1 MSTKSALKSIRTK
14 LQNDEPEGALHE
26 ATKLLRSIGEKDP
39 EAPTVLAFRA
49 LALTH
54 VERLD
59 EAEKSYHAALR
70 LAPGHPLALPGLKKL
85 YVTNERWD
93 DLGRLLELQVQAA
106 YDAGDAEKASDA
118 MQELIE
124 HHLAHG
130 TKDKLYGA
138 LRLLVPSSPLVPLI
152 QAAPMPQGSY
162 VPLQAPKYPG
172 SKDVAT
178 PEIPRPLPHV
188 HYLAGSLALVLYLLL
203 RVQAEIHTATE
214 AQVKA
219 GRQRL
224 GARTERDVRRRVDAE
239 VLGGPLGGLMIDL
252 LCDVSSHPSV
262 DEDMRRLVEVQE
274 FKYWRRLVSV
284 ISDSKDK
291 KTAPKAPPKAPAKG
305 GMMISAS
312 LPPKPSATL
321 AEDPNTPAL
330 FRMPETAKMTKG
342 EAVKRTQ
349 ALAEGFVLLEIGVAG
364 AGEAWAWVIEGRD
377 EPSIEYDH
385 DLLLKCAKV
394 FPNSAFTDFV
404 DDYARLLKLPLPEPD
419 EEQPT
424 PADHFGSDNE
434 NKVKYRKPTKGQK
447 DHENARARR
456 KARREAKRDGELAE
470 NLSQEEREQLI
481 AAMTKTLDRLKTSI
495 FAHRVM
501 ARVAIQEEDWANAI
515 TYAERARKL
524 VREAEAERG
533 ITLPKAMASLDEAL
547 GVALVPYYP
556 PKHHQRALQLL
567 NGVLKLQ
574 PANYAARFGIG
585 QVLEVAGDWAGAQAQ
600 FQRLLDQGGDDKEM
614 TAAKEEL
621 GWCLVNEG
629 KLTEGRDVLE
639 EVVEVRDTR
648 KEQEGKDDE
657 AFVRARA
664 WWRLGRTEWMIGD
677 DESRTQA
684 EEWFMAS
691 LRADECFAASYTALG
706 ICYAEAHS
714 PPDTERAL
722 KCFQKAFEL
731 DATEA
736 DAARRLAFGYADE
749 DEWAQVRAIAMR
761 VMEGEGGVE
770 GIAGGE
776 VMNATE
782 RFALT
787 NGWAWKALGSTEM
800 YYKNYPKAI
809 QAFQVA
815 LRADPDDASMWRMLG
830 DAYVKSGRHMAGLK
844 ALQKALQIDP
854 TMWMAQYHMGETYM
868 QLGDYAGAIAAFKE
882 VDSATESAE
891 VGVTAALAESTLALG
906 CVSAA
911 GGFRERSR
919 NAFHAAIGYA
929 LRVLT
934 TGRSH
939 RAWAWKLIGDAA
951 LQLAEREVDSK
962 DVESTAAVLHPVL
975 EHLVTD
981 DDDRRSSVAG
991 LGHASNL
998 LQAAPG
1004 RHYAVMA
1011 AAFAFAYR
1019 AHLLKNE
1026 HSANSALYDLGCAL
1040 HTLATRDEE
1049 LRTPATKAAISAV
1062 RLALERD
1069 ASDERLWNAL
1079 GVICSAAG
1087 QQLAQ
1092 HAFVVSLELYAKD
1105 SEVWTNLGFLYTR
1118 ADDRELANQCFL
1130 KAQTLDP
1137 DCARA
1142 WFGQAILAQRDG
1154 QYHAAAGLF
1163 AHSATLSAG
1172 SLLEADLALALSA
1185 FGPFLTPHARD
1196 TTPLHQAAFALA
1208 RYVAAHPGDA
1218 GAKHLQ
1224 ALMSERLGLTDL
1236 AVAVLEDATKLLE
1249 DEFERSESVE
1259 IEANYATAL
1268 LNLAR
1273 VRLAA
1278 GEYDEALSAFTDVAE
1293 LVAASSEERV
1303 TRQLVQARLG
1313 GALAHFWLGDL
1324 DASLEGFQ
1332 AALDAA
1338 KNDDAL
1344 TDEIAVLFA
1353 RTLWSVGGED
1363 AAEAAKTQL
1372 MESLEHER
1380 PSLKVIAA
1388 LGAAALASSDAD
1400 LLDAALTELASPT
1413 PEQRAQDPQR
1423 TADAVLAA
1431 AALANGD
1438 EDGAIASLEA
1448 SAAAAPWDPVPR
1460 NRLGVAYVA
1469 AGKPEP
1475 AIALLQRTSDG
1486 PVGEAARANSMRG
1499 IALTLEGENGMQD
1512 LQRAVLL
1519 CPWDEQAWQALAWA
1533 RRAEAEL
1540 AE

>member
-1 MSTKSALKSIRTK
+1 MSTKSALKSVRLK

-26 ATKLLRSIGEKDP
+26 ATQLLRSIGEKDP

-70 LAPGHPLALPGLKKL
+70 LAPGHHLALPGLKKL
-85 YVTNERWD
+85 YIKNQRWD

-106 YDAGDAEKASDA
+106 YDTGDAEKASDA
-118 MQELIE
+118 MQEVME
-124 HHLAHG
+124 HRLAHG
-130 TKDKLYGA
+130 PNDKLYGA
-138 LRLLVPSSPLVPLI
+138 LRLLLPSSPLVPLI
-152 QAAPMPQGSY
+152 QSAPVPQGSY
-162 VPLQAPKYPG
+162 LPLQVPKYPAA
-172 SKDVAT
+172 KDAAP

-188 HYLAGSLALVLYLLL
+188 HHLAGSLALVTYLLL
-203 RVQAEIHTATE
+203 RVQAEIYTTTE
-214 AQVKA
+214 VQVKA

-224 GARTERDVRRRVDAE
+224 GAGTERDVRRRVDAE
-239 VLGGPLGGLMIDL
+239 VLGGPQGAQMIDL
-252 LCDVSSHPSV
+252 LRDVSSHPSV

-274 FKYWRRLVSV
+274 FRYWRRLVSV
-284 ISDSKDK
+284 ITDGNNK
-291 KTAPKAPPKAPAKG
+291 KAAPKASARG
-305 GMMISAS
+305 GTMISAS
-312 LPPKPSATL
+312 LPPKPTPTL

-330 FRMPETAKMTKG
+330 FRTPETPKITKA
-342 EAVKRTQ
+342 EAGKRTEG
-349 ALAEGFVLLEIGVAG
+349 LAKGFVLLEVGFPG
-364 AGEAWAWVIEGRD
+364 AEEAWAWVIEGRD
-377 EPSIEYDH
+377 EPTIEYDH
-385 DLLLKCAKV
+385 NLLLKFAKV
-394 FPNSAFTDFV
+394 FRDSAFTDFI

-424 PADHFGSDNE
+424 PAEDSGSD
-434 NKVKYRKPTKGQK
+434 KKKKYRRPTKGQK
-447 DHENARARR
+447 DRENARARR
-456 KARREAKRDGELAE
+456 KARREAVRDGELVE
-470 NLSQEEREQLI
+470 NLTEEEREELI
-481 AAMTKTLDRLKTSI
+481 ATMTKTLDSLKTSI

-501 ARVAIQEEDWANAI
+501 THVAIQEEDWANAI
-515 TYAERARKL
+515 TYAEKARKL
-524 VREAEAERG
+524 VREVETERG
-533 ITLPKAMASLDEAL
+533 ITLPKAMASLDEEL
-547 GVALVPYYP
+547 GLALVPYYP
-556 PKHHQRALQLL
+556 PKHHQRASRLL

-585 QVLEVAGDWAGAQAQ
+585 QILEVAGDWSGAQDE
-600 FQRLLDQGGDDKEM
+600 FKRLLDQGGEDKEM
-614 TAAKEEL
+614 IAAKEEL
-621 GWCLVNEG
+621 GWCLVNQG

-657 AFVRARA
+657 ALVRARA

-677 DESRTQA
+677 DQSRTQA

-691 LRADECFAASYTALG
+691 LRADASFAASYTALG

-714 PPDTERAL
+714 PPDMERAL

-736 DAARRLAFGYADE
+736 DAARRLAFAYADV

-776 VMNATE
+776 VMNAAG
-782 RFALT
+782 RFAPT

-800 YYKNYPKAI
+800 YYKNYAKAI

-815 LRADPDDASMWRMLG
+815 LRADPEDASMWRMLG

-844 ALQKALQIDP
+844 ALQKALEIDP
-854 TMWMAQYHMGETYM
+854 TMWMAHYHMGETYM

-891 VGVTAALAESTLALG
+891 VGVTAALAEAAVALG
-906 CVSAA
+906 RFSAA

-919 NAFHAAIGYA
+919 SAFHTAIGYA

-934 TGRSH
+934 SGRSH

-951 LQLAEREVDSK
+951 LQLAEREVDLK
-962 DVESTAAVLHPVL
+962 DIESTAAVLQPVL
-975 EHLVTD
+975 EHLIAD
-981 DDDRRSSVAG
+981 DDDRRSSVTG

-998 LQAAPG
+998 LQAASGP
-1004 RHYAVMA
+1004 HYAVKA
-1011 AAFAFAYR
+1011 AVFAFAYR

-1040 HTLATRDEE
+1040 HTLATRDEDV
-1049 LRTPATKAAISAV
+1049 RTPATKAAISAV

-1105 SEVWTNLGFLYTR
+1105 PEVWTNLGFLYLR
-1118 ADDRELANQCFL
+1118 AGDRELANQCFL

-1154 QYHAAAGLF
+1154 QHHASAGLF

-1172 SLLEADLALALSA
+1172 SLLEADLALALGA
-1185 FGPFLTPHARD
+1185 FGPFLNPHTRD

-1208 RYVAAHPGDA
+1208 CYVAAHPEDA
-1218 GAKHLQ
+1218 EAKHLQ
-1224 ALMSERLGLTDL
+1224 ALVSERLGLTGQ
-1236 AVAVLEDATKLLE
+1236 AVAVLEDATQLLE
-1249 DEFERSESVE
+1249 DEFERSESAQ

-1278 GEYDEALSAFTDVAE
+1278 GQYDAALSAFKDAAE
-1293 LVAASSEERV
+1293 LSVASSEERV
-1303 TRQLVQARLG
+1303 TCQLAQARTG
-1313 GALAHFWLGDL
+1313 AALAHFWLGDHN
-1324 DASLEGFQ
+1324 ASLEGFQ

-1400 LLDAALTELASPT
+1400 LLDAALAELANPT

-1431 AALANGD
+1431 AALANGN
-1438 EDGAIASLEA
+1438 EDGAIASLES
-1448 SAAAAPWDPVPR
+1448 SAASAPWDPVSR
-1460 NRLGVAYVA
+1460 NRLAAAYVA
-1469 AGKPEP
+1469 AGKTEP

-1486 PVGEAARANSMRG
+1486 PVLEAARANSMRG
-1499 IALTLEGENGMQD
+1499 IALTLEGESGMQN
-1512 LQRAVLL
+1512 LQRAIMLR
-1519 CPWDEQAWQALAWA
+1519 PWDEEGWEALAWA
-1533 RRAEAEL
+1533 RRAEVEL
-1540 AE
+1540 EES